1 MKKIKFLSS
10 YYEDNLEHDVNEF
23 ISSHNVTDIQFQ
35 ASGGSTKIYAVMI
48 TYEE

>member
-1 MKKIKFLSS
+1 MKKVKFLSS
-10 YYEDNLEHDVNEF
+10 YYEENLERDVNHF
-23 ISSHNVTDIQFQ
+23 ISTHNVIDIQFQ